1 MNALTLPTLGTIAK
15 RTIVK
20 ADFTMTV
27 RIVAELMRQH
37 DVNSVLIE
45 EAAQRYIFSI
55 DELLEFLHQGGSANS
70 LLRDAPVHLIAC
82 LEEGSKVN
90 HALELLEHS
99 GQRYLGVTN
108 HAADLVGV
116 ISRYDILH
124 SIDPAAL
131 MERRVVGDIFAR
143 KMPVMFTAD
152 WILEDVMHHLRKWD
166 DSIVVV
172 DAGRAIGLITPQHV
186 FGVMMREKS
195 AQHPLAY
202 YMVSPVVTT
211 PINFTLQQALQQ
223 MREHLLHQ
231 AIVVDQ
237 QQRVVGLVSQSEMIG
252 YAYGSWI
259 NIMQSQAAELQ
270 ALVASLQQKA
280 SGLELLTL
288 KDDLT
293 GLGNRRQFHQ
303 QLVAEM
309 ERMRRYQ
316 ANPFSL
322 VIFDVDH
329 FKKVNDHHGH
339 LVGDAVLR
347 RMGAELNGFTRATDT
362 ACRWGGEEFAV
373 LLSSTSLEAA
383 AIFATRFKTL
393 IQNLD
398 FPNGLKV
405 TVSAGVGEYVQGE
418 TENAFF
424 ERVDQALYRAKDKGR
439 NRVEL
444 DQRQ

>member
-1 MNALTLPTLGTIAK
+1 MNALTLPTIGTIAQ

-20 ADFTMTV
+20 ANFTMTV
-27 RIVAELMRQH
+27 RIAAELMRQH
-37 DVNSVLIE
+37 GVNSLLIE
-45 EAAQRYIFSI
+45 EGVQRYIFSI

-70 LLRDAPVHLIAC
+70 LLRDAPLHLIAC

-99 GQRYLGVTN
+99 GQRYLGVIN
-108 HAADLVGV
+108 QRADLVGF
-116 ISRYDILH
+116 ISRFDILH

-143 KMPVMFTAD
+143 NMPVMFTAD

-186 FGVMMREKS
+186 FDVMMQEKS
-195 AQHPLAY
+195 AQHPLAH
-202 YMVSPVVTT
+202 YMVSPVITT
-211 PINFTLQQALQQ
+211 PINFTLQQALEQ
-223 MREHLLHQ
+223 MREHQLYQ
-231 AIVVDQ
+231 SIVVDQ

-259 NIMQSQAAELQ
+259 NIMQSQAAELH
-270 ALVASLQQKA
+270 ALIASLQQKA

-303 QLVAEM
+303 QMVAEM
-309 ERMRRYQ
+309 DRMRRYH
-316 ANPFSL
+316 AKPFSL
-322 VIFDVDH
+322 VMFDVDH

-339 LVGDAVLR
+339 LVGDTALR

-393 IQNLD
+393 IQNLE
-398 FPNGLKV
+398 FPNGLKI
-405 TVSAGVGEYVQGE
+405 TVSAGVGEYVLGE
-418 TENAFF
+418 SENLFF

-439 NRVEL
+439 NCVEL
-444 DQRQ
+444 DERQ